1 MRLGAQLGDP
11 QWNHLFADWIIFDK
25 SLRLINGEAI
35 FKTEI
40 SYFCTSLPDTQFIEI
55 RPQISK

>member
-1 MRLGAQLGDP
+1 MQLAGKSDDSMED
-11 QWNHLFADWIIFDK
+11 HLFRGLEFPDK

-40 SYFCTSLPDTQFIEI
+40 SYFCAKIGF
-55 RPQISK
+55 